1 MGDGFHLVRREGLGI
16 GKCRGVRNTG
26 VVRMSTLGAMLTGEV
41 TLGRWLGAQTEKIDP
56 LEQKGRCSL
65 CRRVDGAN
73 LVWIR

>member
-1 MGDGFHLVRREGLGI
+1 MWSERCELPVHGSRASEEDAADTYAL
-16 GKCRGVRNTG
+16 
-26 VVRMSTLGAMLTGEV
+26 STLGAMLTGEV